1 MLTRRNFVLASTLI
15 PLAARAG
22 DNPAG
27 LIAAI
32 EKRAGGRLGVAALDT
47 GSGRRIRWR
56 ADERFAMCST
66 FKLLLAGAVL
76 NRITVGLERT
86 VNRLDYTRADLLDY
100 APVARKH
107 LGPDGKGSMS
117 FEEMIEAVLV
127 YSDNTA
133 ANLLLAYLG
142 GPARLTFYA
151 SWLGDDVTRL
161 DRNEP
166 GLNTAI
172 PGDPRDTTT
181 PAAML
186 KDMKRLLVDRN
197 DRYSE
202 RAPLIELMLAC
213 KTADSRIRAGLPKGW
228 KSGNKTGTGE
238 NGSTND
244 LAILFPPHGRAPILV
259 AAYYTGSK
267 AELAAR
273 EKVLAAVGRIVSAI
287 L

>member
-244 LAILFPPHGRAPILV
+244 LLV

>member
-1 MLTRRNFVLASTLI
+1 MWTRRGLI
-15 PLAARAG
+15 AGAALLPLAARAG

-47 GSGRRIRWR
+47 GSGRHIRWR
-56 ADERFAMCST
+56 ADERFPMCST

-76 NRITVGLERT
+76 NRISGGLERYA
-86 VNRLDYTRADLLDY
+86 NRLDYTKADLLDY

-107 LGPDGKGSMS
+107 LGPDGKGSLS
-117 FEEMIEAVLV
+117 FEEAIEAVIV

-142 GPARLTFYA
+142 GPAKLTGYA

-186 KDMKRLLVDRN
+186 KDMKRLLVDRD
-197 DRYSE
+197 DRYSQ
-202 RAPLIELMLAC
+202 RVPLIELMLAC
-213 KTADSRIRAGLPKGW
+213 KTADNRIRKGLPKGW

-244 LAILFPPHGRAPILV
+244 LAILFPPHRRAPVLV

-267 AELAAR
+267 ADIAAR
-273 EKVLAAVGRIVSAI
+273 EAVLADVGRILSAI